1 MPCVTVYKIKQEFDM
16 EERDLLEGFENI
28 IFDDFDESLEEFL
41 KDNNV
46 KLYDDNLK
54 KKKEE

>member
-1 MPCVTVYKIKQEFDM
+1 M

>member
-1 MPCVTVYKIKQEFDM
+1 M

-41 KDNNV
+41 KDN
-46 KLYDDNLK
+46 DK
-54 KKKEE
+54 KKD